1 MKKGRNTKTATAI
14 ALFLTLT
21 IAVTFV
27 ALPVANAQ
35 STKKTYAII
44 GAVPNPVGVGEQT
57 LIMLGITDAIG
68 TIGAGWENLTVIVT
82 KPDGKT
88 ITLGPVRTDATGS
101 TGIVFVPDAVGNYT
115 LQTHFPEQIY
125 SRTTYLASDSDKL
138 TLIVQQEPRANYPSM
153 PLPTEYWTRPID
165 AQLREWYSIAGN
177 WLTTPLNKFAPYND
191 GPETAH
197 ILWTTPLTTG
207 GLVGGEWGLL
217 GSGATSVGMETGDAY
232 EGKWGGGA
240 FAGGAPIIL
249 AGKLY
254 YQTGAYDRPRLI
266 HCVDLHTGEE
276 LWAKTFL
283 DNQSIAFGQLFYWQ
297 SYNYQGT
304 YAYLWVT
311 VGTTWTAF
319 DAFTGDWRAAITN
332 VPSGTNIFGPRGE
345 VYRYTVS
352 LTGGYMAL
360 WNLSAFI
367 SMAGSFGSEFSL
379 RQYNATS
386 GTYRSMLSNGSL
398 GAESTSGA
406 AARVARAWSWNI
418 TIPKGLVGS
427 VRAVNLTDRV
437 VGSRVN
443 TTDVVVWGFSLRP
456 GQEGLLLFN
465 KDWKAPADWAA
476 GNQTVSW
483 AATSLIDKVGVVW
496 SKELR
501 QHYGFSLDTGEYL
514 WGPTPS
520 QYYLDIYEGTTLTS
534 HFIAYGKLYA
544 CGVSGILYC
553 YDVKTGKLLWTYEA
567 VDPYHE
573 YLFGPDWW
581 LGIVFITDGKVYVG
595 SSEHSGNQPLPRGAP
610 FVCVNA
616 TTGELIWRANG
627 LFRQTTWGGDA
638 IIGDSIIATMDTYD
652 QRVYGI
658 GKGPSATTVEAPMTA
673 ITIGGSVVIQGTV
686 TDVSPGV
693 KDSALT
699 LRFPNGVP
707 AVSDESMSDW
717 MLYVY
722 KQFPRPT
729 NATGVEVTLDAYDP
743 NGNFVHLGTATSD
756 TSGFYS
762 YAWTTPEIPG
772 KYTII
777 ATFAGSGAYYASYAE
792 AAAIVQEAPAATPPP
807 QYPVPADYTLPI
819 IGATIAIII
828 AVAIVGLILFRKK
841 P

>member
-1 MKKGRNTKTATAI
+1 
-14 ALFLTLT
+14 
-21 IAVTFV
+21 
-27 ALPVANAQ
+27 
-35 STKKTYAII
+35 
-44 GAVPNPVGVGEQT
+44 
-57 LIMLGITDAIG
+57 
-68 TIGAGWENLTVIVT
+68 
-82 KPDGKT
+82 
-88 ITLGPVRTDATGS
+88 
-101 TGIVFVPDAVGNYT
+101 
-115 LQTHFPEQIY
+115 
-125 SRTTYLASDSDKL
+125 
-138 TLIVQQEPRANYPSM
+138 
-153 PLPTEYWTRPID
+153 
-165 AQLREWYSIAGN
+165 
-177 WLTTPLNKFAPYND
+177 
-191 GPETAH
+191 
-197 ILWTTPLTTG
+197 
-207 GLVGGEWGLL
+207 
-217 GSGATSVGMETGDAY
+217 METGDAY
-232 EGKWGGGA
+232 EGKWGGG
-240 FAGGAPIIL
+240 FFGGGAPIIL

-254 YQTGAYDRPRLI
+254 YITGAYDRPRLT
-266 HCVDLHTGEE
+266 HCVDLRTGEE

-283 DNQSIAFGQLFYWQ
+283 DNQTIAFGQLFYWE

-319 DAFTGDWRAAITN
+319 DAFTGDWMATITN

-367 SMAGSFGSEFSL
+367 SMAGSFGSSFCL
-379 RQYNATS
+379 RQYNASS
-386 GTYRSMLSNGSL
+386 GTYRSWLSNGTL
-398 GAESTSGA
+398 GAETTSGA
-406 AARVARAWSWNI
+406 AARAARAWSWNI
-418 TIPKGLVGS
+418 TIPKGLRGS

-437 VGSRVN
+437 VGSSVN
-443 TTDVVVWGFSLRP
+443 TTDVVVWGFSLQP